1 MDKNFIVVK
10 KIANNKQNL
19 SMLNKKQSRRNN
31 IFPDEFNL
39 ENYKERI
46 IEEISNDKVSKKG
59 SENNKSSNCFEY
71 QRLYKLYMQVLSN

>member
-59 SENNKSSNCFEY
+59 
-71 QRLYKLYMQVLSN
+71 YKKYFKK

>member
-46 IEEISNDKVSKKG
+46 IEEISNDKVSKKD

-71 QRLYKLYMQVLSN
+71 QRLYKLYMQV